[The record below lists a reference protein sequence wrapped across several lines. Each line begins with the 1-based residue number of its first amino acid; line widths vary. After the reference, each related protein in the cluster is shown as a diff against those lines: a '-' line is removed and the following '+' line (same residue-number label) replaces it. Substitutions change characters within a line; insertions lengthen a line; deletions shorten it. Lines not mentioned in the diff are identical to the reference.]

1 MKILSKKNAK
11 KIKNI
16 NKDVLRLFETQFDEV
31 KSFIDL
37 HDVLKDVLKFNEDNK
52 MIVNNQKSLNYC
64 LKLFS
69 DDYLKSELTKTNYD
83 SRSKIRM

>member
-1 MKILSKKNAK
+1 M
-11 KIKNI
+11 
-16 NKDVLRLFETQFDEV
+16 
-31 KSFIDL
+31 
-37 HDVLKDVLKFNEDNK
+37 LKFNEDNK

-64 LKLFS
+64 LKLLS